1 MKMYVGLDVHCKQ
14 SVYAIQNA
22 SGREIGDG
30 KVPTTIEG
38 FLEFRDRHHLPPGTK
53 VALETGSSAFHA
65 ARLLARIGMDP
76 IVVDAHEVRLKAHRP
91 NQKSDRRDA
100 IELCEGLRRDIY
112 RIVVHVPSPAIQQL
126 RQALSR
132 RRHFVQLM
140 NREINAAKHL
150 LRSEGLVEFVTL
162 LRTESAWNRLVG
174 RLVIAPDIQG
184 LVDCHRALW
193 VAARDQVL
201 RIEAEC
207 KRLQEPFQES
217 VTRLQAIPGVGPV
230 VSQTVVAT
238 LSDVTRFPTAKH
250 VASYAGLVPSTYQTG
265 ERNHQGHITKRGSG
279 ELRAMLC
286 EAAQQ
291 AARPRNP
298 LQPFF
303 ARVCAKRGYRMA
315 IIAVAHRLLRIMY
328 AMLRNGDDFD
338 VARLGI
344 EAGPFEV
351 KTTRHYRLK
360 AKPALPAP
368 RVAAI

>member
-1 MKMYVGLDVHCKQ
+1 MEMYVGMDVHCKQ
-14 SVYAIQNA
+14 SVYAIQDS
-22 SGREIGDG
+22 SGKGIGEG

-38 FLEFRDRHHLPPGTK
+38 FMDMRDRHGLPPGTRI
-53 VALETGSSAFHA
+53 ALETGSSSFHV
-65 ARLLARIGMDP
+65 ARILTRLGFTP

-100 IELCEGLRRDIY
+100 IELCEGLRSNMY
-112 RIVVHVPSPAIQQL
+112 RIVVHVPSPRIQQL
-126 RQALSR
+126 REALSR
-132 RRHFVQLM
+132 RRHFVQQM
-140 NREINAAKHL
+140 TRETNAAKHL
-150 LRSEGLVEFVTL
+150 LRAEGLVDFVTL
-162 LRTESAWNRLVG
+162 LRTDANWNRLIQ
-174 RLVIAPDIQG
+174 RLHIAPDIQG
-184 LVDCHRALW
+184 LVECHRAVW
-193 VAARDQVL
+193 AAARDQVL

-207 KRLQEPFQES
+207 KRLQEPFAES

-265 ERNHQGHITKRGSG
+265 ERDHQGHITKRGSG

-291 AARPRNP
+291 AARPKHP
-298 LQPFF
+298 LYPFF
-303 ARVCAKRGYRMA
+303 AKVCAKRGYRMA
-315 IIAVAHRLLRIMY
+315 IIALAHRLLRIMY
-328 AMLRNGDDFD
+328 AMLREGADFD

-351 KTTRHYRLK
+351 KTTRLFRLK
-360 AKPALPAP
+360 AP
-368 RVAAI
+368 RVTPARTVTAG